1 MQKIATGA
9 RPNVIDR
16 MTSGEIHR
24 VINTP
29 TASGS
34 ETDEGRIR
42 STAVRL
48 SIPMITTS
56 TAARAAVDAI
66 AALRAGDWSVC
77 PLQEFAAAAR
87 SNGWRAEPVVA
98 G

>member
-1 MQKIATGA
+1 
-9 RPNVIDR
+9 VIDM
-16 MTSGEIHR
+16 MTSGDIHL

-48 SIPMITTS
+48 SIPMITTA

-66 AALRAGDWSVC
+66 AAMRAGDWSVR
-77 PLQEFAAAAR
+77 PLQEYAAAAHA
-87 SNGWRAEPVVA
+87 GKGVPVTA
-98 G
+98 S